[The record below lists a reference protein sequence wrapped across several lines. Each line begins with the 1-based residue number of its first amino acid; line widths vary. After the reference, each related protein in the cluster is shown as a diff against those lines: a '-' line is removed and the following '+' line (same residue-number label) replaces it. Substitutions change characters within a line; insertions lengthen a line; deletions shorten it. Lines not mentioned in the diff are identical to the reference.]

1 MRRANQGDGNSKIP
15 IETAIV
21 KLELWA
27 FKKKFSKQLDMRTVH
42 SQCVN
47 MVGMTHY
54 HACFPVPDYPLLLFG
69 IPRLIRSIQCTLSN
83 LTGRGKCAS
92 WISRW

>member
-47 MVGMTHY
+47 MSV
-54 HACFPVPDYPLLLFG
+54 
-69 IPRLIRSIQCTLSN
+69 
-83 LTGRGKCAS
+83 
-92 WISRW
+92 